1 MIGHGTRLEIIV
13 KRMQPP
19 ATKRSNGNA
28 AVYWGL
34 ASTLVFSALLTLD
47 AKPAFAQGTQEKRTT
62 GCLAPGQIFHNPREL
77 ESADGI
83 LKGTIVLLDE
93 RQGLPESRNYSEVT
107 CVEGVWLR
115 NFRGKKPTGEKL
127 DPMPAQLP
135 HAGVSDPEPGPT
147 LRARVGDLV
156 QLTFVNEVNPN
167 NFDPNIDFKCT
178 EVGKGGELYPNL
190 FNDVF
195 VNCLH
200 ASSTANIHF
209 HGTHTN
215 PNSTGDNVYLQVRPL
230 PRDNEGKPTVTREEA
245 TAGFAEFFRSCTDE
259 LQNPLRSW
267 PATWDDVPKAWT
279 DKQKQL
285 LLAHQQKYPNQ
296 RLWDKNQEK
305 LKDDWP
311 IYYIG
316 AFPYCFALP
325 DYASPGGARP
335 KMGQIPGTHWYHAH
349 KHGSTAT
356 NVANG
361 MTGAF
366 IIEGKYDADLNA
378 AYRDFYLQKDGE
390 KIRWNARTQPVLV
403 LNQLKTDLNMTS
415 TPTMGNWNTLDF
427 SVNGRIRPKL
437 RMQLGEVQLW
447 RIVNTSSRSAAYF
460 MPPNGLQ
467 WRQLA
472 QDGVQLADAN
482 YQKSFNQPLYLAPA
496 NRADLLVKA
505 PATPLTTKVMI
516 KNIIA
521 RNDLALAPD
530 GELLTVEVAGPPVTI
545 IDGKAAEMQLLTKMF
560 DLPEFLN
567 DISDRELELNNT
579 RTRTFTFNSKP
590 LTSPKQHTINGLHFD
605 EGHAEIRVLLD
616 TTEEWKIVNTTSTAT
631 GPGAGDRSK
640 TIDHPLHIHINP
652 FQVTELFDPNE
663 KLPDPAT
670 GLPGTRPQYVFDERV
685 KRDDDQCFVD
695 PREPSTW
702 KPCAKR
708 KERMQAPWV
717 WHDVFAIPSAWDA
730 VDKDGK
736 PITEIVDGKERQI
749 VIPGYYKMRSRFV
762 DYPGLYVMHCH
773 ILIHEDRG
781 MMFSVEVVKAK
792 PREVK
797 HH

>member
-1 MIGHGTRLEIIV
+1 MIEHWKRVEIIV
-13 KRMQPP
+13 KWMQPP
-19 ATKRSNGNA
+19 ATKRSNGNWT
-28 AVYWGL
+28 VYWGL
-34 ASTLVFSALLTLD
+34 ASTLMFFALLTLD
-47 AKPAFAQGTQEKRTT
+47 ARLVFAQGTQEKRTT

-77 ESADGI
+77 QSVDGI
-83 LKGTIVLLDE
+83 LKGTIVLKDE
-93 RQGLPESRNYSEVT
+93 EQALPESRNYDTVM
-107 CVEGVWLR
+107 CAEGVRVR
-115 NFRGKKPTGEKL
+115 NFRGETAAGKKLEPL
-127 DPMPAQLP
+127 PAQLP
-135 HAGVSDPEPGPT
+135 HAEFSDPEPGPT
-147 LRARVGDLV
+147 LRASVGDLV

-167 NFDPNIDFKCT
+167 NFDPNFDIEKCA
-178 EVGKGGELYPNL
+178 EVGPGQQYPQA
-190 FNDVF
+190 FNDTP

-215 PNSTGDNVYLQVRPL
+215 PNSTGDNVYLQIRPL
-230 PRDNEGKPTVTREEA
+230 PRDNQGELTVTREEA
-245 TAGFAEFFRSCTDE
+245 TAGIAEFFRRCTEE
-259 LQNPLRSW
+259 LQNPLHAW
-267 PATWDDVPKAWT
+267 PVTWDDMPRAWT
-279 DKQKQL
+279 DKQNEL
-285 LLAHQQKYPNQ
+285 LLAYQQKHPNQ
-296 RLWDKNQEK
+296 RLWDRNQEK

-325 DYASPGGARP
+325 EYISPSGARP

-349 KHGSTAT
+349 KHGSTAI

-366 IIEGKYDADLNA
+366 IIEGQYDADLNA
-378 AYRDFYLQKDGE
+378 AYRDFYLIREGE
-390 KIRWNARTQPVLV
+390 KIRWNARAQPILV
-403 LNQLKTDLNMTS
+403 LNQLATDLNPTS
-415 TPTMGNWNTLDF
+415 TPGNANWNTLDF

-482 YQKSFNQPLYLAPA
+482 YQKSLNKPFYLAPA
-496 NRADLLVKA
+496 NRVDLLVEA
-505 PATPLTTKVMI
+505 PAKPLTTTVMI
-516 KNIIA
+516 KNIVA
-521 RNDLALAPD
+521 RNDLALAPE
-530 GELLTVEVAGPPVTI
+530 GELLTVEVAAPSVTT
-545 IDGKAAEMQLLTKMF
+545 IDGQTADMQLIANAFK
-560 DLPEFLN
+560 LPDFLN
-567 DISDRELELNNT
+567 DITDRELELNNT
-579 RTRTFTFNSKP
+579 RTRTFTFNTKP
-590 LTSPKQHTINGLHFD
+590 VSFPKQHTINGLHFD
-605 EGHAEIRVLLD
+605 EGHAEIRVLLG

-631 GPGAGDRSK
+631 GPGSGGRSM

-663 KLPDPAT
+663 KIPDPAT
-670 GLPGTRPQYVFDERV
+670 GLPGPRPQYVFDEQV

-695 PREPSTW
+695 PRDPSTW
-702 KPCAKR
+702 HPCAKQ

-736 PITEIVDGKERQI
+736 PITEIVDGTERQI

-781 MMFSVEVVKAK
+781 MMFSVEVVRAE

>member
-1 MIGHGTRLEIIV
+1 MIDNGNRLEILV
-13 KRMQPP
+13 KRMRPS

-28 AVYWGL
+28 AVRWGL
-34 ASTLVFSALLTLD
+34 ASTLMFCALLTLD
-47 AKPAFAQGTQEKRTT
+47 ARPVFAQGTLTRTAP
-62 GCLAPGQIFHNPREL
+62 CLAEGQILQNPPEI
-77 ESADGI
+77 ESSGGI
-83 LKGTIVLLDE
+83 LKGTIVLKNE
-93 RQGLPESRNYSEVT
+93 RQGLSESSGGQIT
-107 CVEGVWLR
+107 CAGGEEGVWVR
-115 NFRGKKPTGEKL
+115 NFRAEPATREKW
-127 DPMPAQLP
+127 PPVPAQPP
-135 HAGVSDPEPGPT
+135 HARLSDPEPGPT

-156 QLTFVNEVNPN
+156 QLTFLNEVNPN
-167 NFDPNIDFKCT
+167 NFDPNIDVQKCT
-178 EVGKGGELYPNL
+178 EVGTGAEQYPKS
-190 FNDVF
+190 FFDTW

-230 PRDNEGKPTVTREEA
+230 PRDNQGTPTVARAEA
-245 TAGFAEFFRSCTDE
+245 TAGFAEFFRRCTEE
-259 LQNPLRSW
+259 LQNPLHSW

-279 DKQKQL
+279 DKQKEL
-285 LLAHQQKYPNQ
+285 LLAHQQKDPTQ
-296 RLWDKNQEK
+296 RLWDENQEK

-325 DYASPGGARP
+325 EYRGPSGARP
-335 KMGQIPGTHWYHAH
+335 VMGQIPGTHWYHAH
-349 KHGSTAT
+349 KHGSTAI

-366 IIEGKYDADLNA
+366 IIEGQYDDNLNA
-378 AYRDFYLQKDGE
+378 AYKDFYLEKGGE
-390 KIRWNARTQPVLV
+390 RIRWNARAQPILV
-403 LNQLKTDLNMTS
+403 LNQLATDLNPTS
-415 TPTMGNWNTLDF
+415 SQGPPWSALDF
-427 SVNGRIRPKL
+427 AVNGRIRPKL

-460 MPPNGLQ
+460 MPPSGLQ
-467 WRQLA
+467 WRQVA

-482 YQKSFNQPLYLAPA
+482 YQKSLNQPLYVAPA
-496 NRADLLVKA
+496 NRVDLLVKA
-505 PATPLTTKVMI
+505 PATPLTTKVMV
-516 KNIIA
+516 KNVMSRSDITSA
-521 RNDLALAPD
+521 SEV
-530 GELLTVEVAGPPVTI
+530 ELLTVEVAGPPVTLI
-545 IDGKAAEMQLLTKMF
+545 GGQTAEMQLLTKMF

-567 DISDRELELNNT
+567 NISDRELELNNV

-590 LTSPKQHTINGLHFD
+590 PKTTNKQHTINGLHFD

-616 TTEEWKIVNTTSTAT
+616 TTEEWKIVNTTSPPPT
-631 GPGAGDRSK
+631 GPGN
-640 TIDHPLHIHINP
+640 IDHPLHIHINP

-663 KLPDPAT
+663 KIPDPAT

-685 KRDDDQCFVD
+685 TRDPDQCFVD

-708 KERMQAPWV
+708 KERMQQPWV
-717 WHDVFAIPSAWDA
+717 WHDVFAIPSGWDA
-730 VDKDGK
+730 VDKDNN

-762 DYPGLYVMHCH
+762 DFPGLYVMHCH

-781 MMFSVEVVKAK
+781 MMFSVEVVKAN

>member
-1 MIGHGTRLEIIV
+1 MIDHEPRLEIIV
-13 KRMQPP
+13 RRVRPS

-28 AVYWGL
+28 AVRWGL
-34 ASTLVFSALLTLD
+34 ASTLMFCALLTLD
-47 AKPAFAQGTQEKRTT
+47 ARPVFAHATRMAP
-62 GCLAPGQIFHNPREL
+62 CLAEGQILQNPPEI
-77 ESADGI
+77 ESSGGI
-83 LKGTIVLLDE
+83 LKGTIVLKNE
-93 RQGLPESRNYSEVT
+93 RQGLSESSGGQIT
-107 CVEGVWLR
+107 CAGGEEGVWVR
-115 NFRGKKPTGEKL
+115 NFRAEPATREKW
-127 DPMPAQLP
+127 PPVPAQPP
-135 HAGVSDPEPGPT
+135 HARLSDPEPGPT

-167 NFDPNIDFKCT
+167 NFDPNIDVQGCT
-178 EVGKGGELYPNL
+178 EVGTGATQYPKGFG
-190 FNDVF
+190 DAF

-230 PRDNEGKPTVTREEA
+230 PRDNQGNLTATRAEA
-245 TAGFAEFFRSCTDE
+245 TAGFAEFFRRCTEE
-259 LQNPLRSW
+259 LQNPLHSW
-267 PATWDDVPKAWT
+267 PATWDDVPKVWT
-279 DKQKQL
+279 DKQKEL
-285 LLAHQQKYPNQ
+285 LLAYQQKNPTQ
-296 RLWDKNQEK
+296 RLWDENQAK

-325 DYASPGGARP
+325 EYRGPSGARP
-335 KMGQIPGTHWYHAH
+335 AMGQIPGTHWYHAH
-349 KHGSTAT
+349 KHGSTAI

-366 IIEGKYDADLNA
+366 IIEGQYDKDLNA
-378 AYRDFYLQKDGE
+378 AYKDFYVDKDGVRT
-390 KIRWNARTQPVLV
+390 RWNARAQPILV
-403 LNQLKTDLNMTS
+403 LNQLATDLNPTS
-415 TPTMGNWNTLDF
+415 SPGPGSPPSWNDRDF
-427 SVNGRIRPKL
+427 AVNGRIRPKL

-447 RIVNTSSRSAAYF
+447 RILNTSSRSAVYF
-460 MPPNGLQ
+460 MPPSGLQ
-467 WRQLA
+467 WRQVA

-482 YQKSFNQPLYLAPA
+482 YQKSLNQPLYLAPA
-496 NRADLLVKA
+496 NRVDLLVKA
-505 PATPLTTKVMI
+505 PTTPLPTKIMVKNVMS
-516 KNIIA
+516 
-521 RNDLALAPD
+521 RNDITSAPEV
-530 GELLTVEVAGPPVTI
+530 ELLSVEVAAPQVTLI
-545 IDGKAAEMQLLTKMF
+545 GGQPAEMQLLTKMF

-567 DISDRELELNNT
+567 DILDRELELNNG

-590 LTSPKQHTINGLHFD
+590 VGSAKQHTINGLQFD
-605 EGHAEIRVLLD
+605 EGHAEILVLLD
-616 TTEEWKIVNTTSTAT
+616 TTEEWKIVNTTSTKT
-631 GPGAGDRSK
+631 GPGAGSRSN

-663 KLPDPAT
+663 KIPDPAT
-670 GLPGTRPQYVFDERV
+670 GLPGTLPQYILNEGARKD
-685 KRDDDQCFVD
+685 KDQCLLD
-695 PREPSTW
+695 PSDPLTW

-708 KERMQAPWV
+708 NERMQAPFV
-717 WHDVFAIPSAWDA
+717 WHDVFPIPSGMDA

-736 PITEIVDGKERQI
+736 PI

-762 DYPGLYVMHCH
+762 DFPGLYVMHCH

-781 MMFSVEVVKAK
+781 MMFSVEVVKAN

>member
-1 MIGHGTRLEIIV
+1 MIDRGNRLEIIV

-19 ATKRSNGNA
+19 ATKRSKGNV
-28 AVYWGL
+28 AVCGGV
-34 ASTLVFSALLTLD
+34 ASTLMLSALLTLD
-47 AKPAFAQGTQEKRTT
+47 AGPVFAQGTQERRTI

-77 ESADGI
+77 ESAGGI
-83 LKGTIVLLDE
+83 LKGTIVLKDE
-93 RQGLPESRNYSEVT
+93 EQALPESRGGTQVT
-107 CVEGVWLR
+107 CAEGVRVR
-115 NFRGKKPTGEKL
+115 NFRGETSAGKKLEPL
-127 DPMPAQLP
+127 PAQPP
-135 HAGVSDPEPGPT
+135 HARFSDPEPGPT
-147 LRARVGDLV
+147 LRAHVGDLV

-178 EVGKGGELYPNL
+178 EVGTGAQQYPNS
-190 FNDVF
+190 FFDSW

-200 ASSTANIHF
+200 ASSTGNIHF

-215 PNSTGDNVYLQVRPL
+215 PNSTGDNVYAQIRPL
-230 PRDNEGKPTVTREEA
+230 PRDNQGKPTVTREEA
-245 TAGFAEFFRSCTDE
+245 TTGFAEFFRRCTEE
-259 LQNPLRSW
+259 LQNPLHSW
-267 PATWDDVPKAWT
+267 PATWDDMPKALT
-279 DKQKQL
+279 DKQKEL
-285 LLAHQQKYPNQ
+285 LLAHQQKYSEQ
-296 RLWDKNQEK
+296 RLWDRNQEK

-325 DYASPGGARP
+325 EYRGPSGARP

-349 KHGSTAT
+349 KHGSTAI

-366 IIEGKYDADLNA
+366 IIEGQYDADFNS
-378 AYRDFYLQKDGE
+378 AYKDFYLE
-390 KIRWNARTQPVLV
+390 KEGVRIRWDARAQPILV
-403 LNQLKTDLNMTS
+403 LNQLATDLN
-415 TPTMGNWNTLDF
+415 PTGPGNNWNNLDF

-437 RMQLGEVQLW
+437 QMQLGEVQLW

-460 MPPNGLQ
+460 MPPSGLQ
-467 WRQLA
+467 WRQVA

-482 YQKSFNQPLYLAPA
+482 YQKSLNQPLYVAPA
-496 NRADLLVKA
+496 NRVDLLVKA
-505 PATPLTTKVMI
+505 PATPLTTKVMV
-516 KNIIA
+516 KNVMSRSDI
-521 RNDLALAPD
+521 RSEV
-530 GELLTVEVAGPPVTI
+530 ELLTVEVAGSPVTVI
-545 IDGKAAEMQLLTKMF
+545 GGQTAEMQLLTKMF

-590 LTSPKQHTINGLHFD
+590 PQTTNKQHTINGLHFD

-616 TTEEWKIVNTTSTAT
+616 TTEEWKIVNSTSPGT
-631 GPGAGDRSK
+631 GPGN
-640 TIDHPLHIHINP
+640 IDHPLHIHINP

-663 KLPDPAT
+663 RIPDPAT
-670 GLPGTRPQYVFDERV
+670 GLPGARPQYVFDDRV
-685 KRDDDQCFVD
+685 TRDPDQCFVD
-695 PREPSTW
+695 PRERSTW

-708 KERMQAPWV
+708 KERMQAPFV
-717 WHDVFAIPSAWDA
+717 WHDVFAIPSGWDA
-730 VDKDGK
+730 VDKDNK

-762 DYPGLYVMHCH
+762 DFPGLYVMHCH

-781 MMFSVEVVKAK
+781 MMFSVEVVKAN